1 MFPALPDAPGGG
13 SASVSR
19 PPRSVLSPNTGS
31 LCKFSPVA
39 GIGSQLGDVCARHV
53 GDVETAQMYVRTRV
67 APRVAAHRSGWA
79 GVATSASA
87 TAFTPSPRRQT
98 MNWAVMR
105 RRRAIPCA
113 LGTACR
119 RWGRPDRGGLRKG
132 RCCDSGHRAGGHG
145 EWRHESWG
153 VRPQERG
160 HGARRERRRP
170 RWCCCAIAR
179 ALCARGSW
187 KGSARCALRRRKY
200 CRCNGGD
207 SGRRHAWRRLERR
220 SIRSQRRARVRL
232 NTLLNE
238 EV

>member
-19 PPRSVLSPNTGS
+19 PPRSALSPNTGS

-98 MNWAVMR
+98 MNWAVM
-105 RRRAIPCA
+105 PA
-113 LGTACR
+113 LA
-119 RWGRPDRGGLRKG
+119 L
-132 RCCDSGHRAGGHG
+132 
-145 EWRHESWG
+145 
-153 VRPQERG
+153 
-160 HGARRERRRP
+160 ARRTV
-170 RWCCCAIAR
+170 
-179 ALCARGSW
+179 L
-187 KGSARCALRRRKY
+187 
-200 CRCNGGD
+200 
-207 SGRRHAWRRLERR
+207 
-220 SIRSQRRARVRL
+220 
-232 NTLLNE
+232 
-238 EV
+238 

>member
-98 MNWAVMR
+98 MNWAVMQCLIEHVHR
-105 RRRAIPCA
+105 NYS
-113 LGTACR
+113 
-119 RWGRPDRGGLRKG
+119 WSPDR
-132 RCCDSGHRAGGHG
+132 STA
-145 EWRHESWG
+145 S
-153 VRPQERG
+153 RP
-160 HGARRERRRP
+160 
-170 RWCCCAIAR
+170 
-179 ALCARGSW
+179 L
-187 KGSARCALRRRKY
+187 
-200 CRCNGGD
+200 
-207 SGRRHAWRRLERR
+207 
-220 SIRSQRRARVRL
+220 
-232 NTLLNE
+232 
-238 EV
+238 